1 MRREKR
7 GEKEKRGDD
16 ENEHECRNDASV
28 SSELVK
34 HYISQTHIDLLSPPA
49 PDSLSPSLT
58 FRNELLH
65 VDVVDLTA
73 RALRCLPA
81 DLGQHFSHPLVLGM
95 SHVLC
100 LDHL

>member
-1 MRREKR
+1 M
-7 GEKEKRGDD
+7 
-16 ENEHECRNDASV
+16 

-34 HYISQTHIDLLSPPA
+34 HYMSQAHFDLLSPPP

-58 FRNELLH
+58 FRNKLLH